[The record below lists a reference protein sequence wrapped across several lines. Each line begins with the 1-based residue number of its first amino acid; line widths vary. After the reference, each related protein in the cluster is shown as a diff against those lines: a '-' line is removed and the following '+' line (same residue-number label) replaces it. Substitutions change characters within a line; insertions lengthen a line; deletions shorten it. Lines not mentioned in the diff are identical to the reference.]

1 MAFVVGKQ
9 IGIAAIAVAVEVA
22 VEVAVAVAE
31 IVDIVDIVV
40 GDPSHLS
47 GNL

>member
-9 IGIAAIAVAVEVA
+9 IGIAAIAVAAAVA
-22 VEVAVAVAE
+22 EIAAAVAE
-31 IVDIVDIVV
+31 IVVAAV
-40 GDPSHLS
+40 GNPPNLS